1 MDNPWGE
8 DSNIESAPSYTR
20 DDRHERAWRALVE
33 VITKYPAVQEIFI
46 DVNFEKKVDLS
57 ILANAPAE
65 VKDIFHELFGLING
79 HCVAQRQ
86 TLHTLQRTNEER
98 NDEVQKLRSV
108 YNKQKNEI
116 SLLKS
121 QLSEVPIKEQ
131 KPPSVAP
138 TVPQASVIQ
147 QHPAQ
152 SFPPSMIY
160 LEKQPFID
168 PFSGDQKDVVKRHND
183 YTAWKLKLIS
193 KWNTS
198 RGNFD
203 SDFKKICDAINW
215 LKGDAYTRL
224 QSKIAL
230 FFSSTNDPS
239 GWPWSTS
246 AELFRELDKKY
257 LTADIRSIARGNLND
272 LRMTGKWKDFPSFIS
287 EFERLADQGELSSSM
302 QVYHLRHKV
311 SVVIGL

>member
-8 DSNIESAPSYTR
+8 DSNIESAPSHTH
-20 DDRHERAWRALVE
+20 DNRHERAWRALVE

-131 KPPSVAP
+131 KPPSVALTVLSLCHP
-138 TVPQASVIQ
+138 TIPVAIISAKYDLLGEATI
-147 QHPAQ
+147 HR
-152 SFPPSMIY
+152 
-160 LEKQPFID
+160 PF
-168 PFSGDQKDVVKRHND
+168 
-183 YTAWKLKLIS
+183 
-193 KWNTS
+193 
-198 RGNFD
+198 
-203 SDFKKICDAINW
+203 
-215 LKGDAYTRL
+215 
-224 QSKIAL
+224 
-230 FFSSTNDPS
+230 
-239 GWPWSTS
+239 
-246 AELFRELDKKY
+246 
-257 LTADIRSIARGNLND
+257 
-272 LRMTGKWKDFPSFIS
+272 LR
-287 EFERLADQGELSSSM
+287 
-302 QVYHLRHKV
+302 
-311 SVVIGL
+311 